1 MRIRTI
7 KPEFYLH
14 AELFTA
20 ERETGLPLRIAYT
33 GLWGAADR
41 EGRFKWRPMT
51 LGVTILP
58 FDGIEFSRVLDALWT
73 RGFLVKYR
81 VGNEW
86 YGAIPSFSKHQV
98 INNRERKSEIPDI
111 STADEVA
118 IADLTRQPRVDHAG
132 KAEGKGKEGNM
143 EGKGKEGK
151 GVQGKTPRTKLTDD
165 EWLST
170 VRTDPAYEGID
181 VMKEHG
187 KMIFWCAN
195 KHKQP
200 TRGRFLAW
208 LNRIE
213 KPMSG
218 ATRKPESNMV
228 QETLIARTL

>member
-151 GVQGKTPRTKLTDD
+151 GVQGKTSRVQLTD
-165 EWLST
+165 EAWLSELSK
-170 VRTDPAYEGID
+170 DPTYEGID
-181 VMKEHG
+181 VIREHG
-187 KMIFWCAN
+187 KMVRWCEL
-195 KHKQP
+195 KRKQP
-200 TRGRFLAW
+200 TRGRFINW
-208 LNRIE
+208 LNRAE
-213 KPMSG
+213 RPMNG
-218 ATRKPESNMV
+218 APRRPEANMV
-228 QETLIARTL
+228 QETLKVREL